1 MRHRPTLTSAD
12 TQKIMTACKTEA
24 QKNKWCV
31 SIAIVDDAGALLQF
45 ERLDGANGSSAT
57 VAVGKAM
64 ASAALGIPSKLMADM
79 ASTMPGILKLPTG
92 IPIQGGVPLI
102 CQGECVG
109 AVGVSGVQASEDE
122 QVASTGAATL
132 A

>member
-1 MRHRPTLTSAD
+1 MA
-12 TQKIMTACKTEA
+12 ACKIEA

-45 ERLDGANGSSAT
+45 ERLDGAKGSSAT
-57 VAVGKAM
+57 TALGKAQT
-64 ASAALGIPSKLMADM
+64 SAALGIPSKLMADM
-79 ASTMPGILKLPTG
+79 ASTMPGILKLPAG
-92 IPIQGGVPLI
+92 IPLQGGVPLI
-102 CQGECVG
+102 CEGECVG

-122 QVASTGAATL
+122 QVASAGAATI